1 MSKQS
6 SKADLIVELL
16 EEVIDSRYKYLKEL
30 DYENHRHA
38 AEIKEKLYKPAAKL
52 LIEALEKKD

>member
-30 DYENHRHA
+30 DFENHRCA
-38 AEIKEKLYKPAAKL
+38 SEIKEKLYKPAVKS
-52 LIEALEKKD
+52 LIKALEKKD